1 MESLPVIVKI
11 RMQHIRFFRKS
22 AAADL
27 KGGGKEW
34 AGNVYI
40 GGTHPAAA
48 GGAYMTAIKGFAG
61 ITMEDGQIKA
71 HPHLP
76 DGWEKM
82 RFPSF
87 IRESGMRYVLQQ
99 MERR

>member
-1 MESLPVIVKI
+1 
-11 RMQHIRFFRKS
+11 
-22 AAADL
+22 
-27 KGGGKEW
+27 
-34 AGNVYI
+34 
-40 GGTHPAAA
+40 
-48 GGAYMTAIKGFAG
+48 MTAIKGFAG

-76 DGWEKM
+76 DGWEKCV
-82 RFPSF
+82 FPSF

>member
-11 RMQHIRFFRKS
+11 RMQH
-22 AAADL
+22 
-27 KGGGKEW
+27 KEW

-82 RFPSF
+82 RFSIF
-87 IRESGMRYVLQQ
+87 YQGERYEICVTANGTEIKSMGHYKISGHCGDF
-99 MERR
+99 